1 MAGAAPTTW
10 LCSVLTERR
19 KKGNEESVG
28 GASGED
34 KNAIEV
40 APEVCRAATRVGL
53 AGLCPCRYGRVYG
66 SMGAGSTGR
75 RKKIV
80 QRNLARF

>member
-10 LCSVLTERR
+10 LCSVLTKRR
-19 KKGNEESVG
+19 KKGNEESAG

-34 KNAIEV
+34 KNTIEV
-40 APEVCRAATRVGL
+40 APEVRRAAKRGGL
-53 AGLCPCRYGRVYG
+53 AGLCPCRYGHVYE

-75 RKKIV
+75 RKKWF
-80 QRNLARF
+80 NET